1 MHLVARKAL
10 LLIDTNLLV
19 MLAVGAVD
27 LGQMLRF
34 KRTKKYSVDDFN
46 LLNEYAEKFTG
57 VLVTPSLLTEVSNIV
72 GQLSDPVRAAVRVGV
87 AALVPSWTEDYAR
100 SEVVTRD
107 PFFVR
112 FGLTDAAI
120 RIAAGV
126 KAMVITDDLPLYL
139 ALNKDG
145 VSAENFNHLREQS
158 W

>member
-1 MHLVARKAL
+1 MHLVARKGL

-46 LLNEYAEKFTG
+46 LLNDYAEEFTG
-57 VLVTPSLLTEVSNIV
+57 VLVTPSVLTEVSNMV
-72 GQLSDPVRAAVRVGV
+72 GQLNDPARTAVRVGL
-87 AALVPSWTEDYAR
+87 AALVPSWTEHYTR

-107 PFFVR
+107 PFFLR
-112 FGLTDAAI
+112 FGLTDSAI

-126 KAMVITDDLPLYL
+126 RATVITDDLPLYL
-139 ALNKDG
+139 ALSKNG
-145 VSAENFNHLREQS
+145 VSAENFNHLREQN